1 MNDDGLTCK
10 MLGFVS
16 IWTGSPKQESRRS
29 RALLEPLSQN
39 RVGHCLQMTQSD
51 QSLLA
56 HCHSMLQNRLDV
68 TKNIVKQ
75 SLDVTTR
82 LTRMSVVHLVVVY
95 PSQSQG
101 KYS

>member
-10 MLGFVS
+10 MLGFLS

-29 RALLEPLSQN
+29 RALLEPLAQS

-56 HCHSMLQNRLDV
+56 HCHSKLQNKLNV
-68 TKNIVKQ
+68 TP
-75 SLDVTTR
+75 R
-82 LTRMSVVHLVVVY
+82 LTKMSVVHLVVVY
-95 PSQSQG
+95 SSQSQG